1 MFCREHVVQLHH
13 HIDAIHAAGAELV
26 VIGSG
31 KPHFVAGFRELTG
44 YKGPLYVDPELKSYE
59 AAGLERGMWRNFTPL
74 SFGHAV
80 RALARGNM
88 QGRTQGDPSQ
98 QGGAMVIAPGGKLLF
113 AHVSKVA
120 GDNASPEVLLGALR
134 AGSAATATRP

>member
-13 HIDAIHAAGAELV
+13 NIDKIHAAGAELV

-31 KPHFVAGFRELTG
+31 TPNFVAGFRETTG
-44 YKGPLYVDPELKSYE
+44 YQGPLYVDPSLKSYE
-59 AAGLERGMWRNFTPL
+59 LAGMNRGMWRNFTPL
-74 SFGHAV
+74 SAFHGI

-98 QGGAMVIAPGGKLLF
+98 QGGVLVIRPPGQI
-113 AHVSKVA
+113 VW
-120 GDNASPEVLLGALR
+120 
-134 AGSAATATRP
+134 